1 MDFGDNPA
9 EAAYRQRLR
18 EWLGQVLPGLG
29 DRSDKRASL
38 YRSAATRKW
47 QRLLYDAG
55 YIGQTWPRE
64 IGGQGLGPTFDFILN
79 EECALARAPSLP
91 TNVNYLGRSIA
102 AFGSAAQ
109 RDKFLQQT
117 MSGDIHWCQGFS
129 EPSGGSDLA
138 GLRTRAVRDGD
149 RYLVNGQKL
158 WTSGAHDA
166 DWCFLLARTETGKPR
181 HQSISVLLVD
191 MRSPGIEPHNV
202 RTTDGTEPTGSCFFD
217 DVEVPAENLLG
228 LPGQGWEIAMS
239 ALSYE
244 RGPADTGVL
253 ALVRRQVD
261 ELTAEAVAAGTIEEP
276 RVQRALADAYVQS
289 EVLRL
294 SALRQLS
301 LRAAGRPVGPEAQ
314 VAKLLWSATVQRIA
328 HVGLEISGG
337 CALTASGDNVI
348 GRYFESRH
356 ASVFGGTAQIQRNL
370 LAQRGLGLP
379 RSDRRPR
386 E

>member
-1 MDFGDNPA
+1 
-9 EAAYRQRLR
+9 
-18 EWLGQVLPGLG
+18 
-29 DRSDKRASL
+29 
-38 YRSAATRKW
+38 
-47 QRLLYDAG
+47 
-55 YIGQTWPRE
+55 
-64 IGGQGLGPTFDFILN
+64 
-79 EECALARAPSLP
+79 
-91 TNVNYLGRSIA
+91 
-102 AFGSAAQ
+102 
-109 RDKFLQQT
+109 
-117 MSGDIHWCQGFS
+117 
-129 EPSGGSDLA
+129 
-138 GLRTRAVRDGD
+138 
-149 RYLVNGQKL
+149 
-158 WTSGAHDA
+158 
-166 DWCFLLARTETGKPR
+166 
-181 HQSISVLLVD
+181 

-276 RVQRALADAYVQS
+276 RVQRALAAAYVQS

-301 LRAAGRPVGPEAQ
+301 LRAAGRPAGPEAQ

>member
-1 MDFGDNPA
+1 MDFGDDPA
-9 EAAYRQRLR
+9 GAAYRQRLR
-18 EWLGQVLPGLG
+18 DWLEQVLPQLG
-29 DRSDKRASL
+29 DRSQKRASL

-55 YIGQTWPRE
+55 YIGQTWPVE
-64 IGGQGLGPTFDFILN
+64 IGGRGLGPTFDFILN

-102 AFGSAAQ
+102 TFGSAAQ

-138 GLRTRAVRDGD
+138 GLRTRAVRGGD
-149 RYLVNGQKL
+149 RYVVNGQKL
-158 WTSGAHDA
+158 WTSGAREA

-191 MRSPGIEPHNV
+191 MSSPGIEPQGV
-202 RTTDGTEPTGSCFFD
+202 RTTDGTEHTGACFFD
-217 DVEVPAENLLG
+217 DVDVPAENLLG
-228 LPGQGWEIAMS
+228 RPGQGWEIAMS
-239 ALSYE
+239 ALSFE

-261 ELTAEAVAAGTIEEP
+261 ELTAEAVAAGTTEEP
-276 RVQRALADAYVQS
+276 WVQRALADAYVQS

-301 LRAAGRPVGPEAQ
+301 LRAAGIPAGPEAQ
-314 VAKLLWSATVQRIA
+314 VAKLLWSATVQRIG
-328 HVGLEISGG
+328 HIGLEIAGG
-337 CALTASGDNVI
+337 SALTTAGDDAI